1 MQIRR
6 AQNAD
11 AEAITATI
19 TSAFHE
25 DPVWSWAFPDEVK
38 RPVQFTRWWR
48 LFVDAALRDG
58 WVWVTDNCEAVAMW
72 CEPGVEEL
80 NEDDIA
86 QIGPMLFDM
95 LGKQAVAVAEMLGRF
110 DEHHPTEPHF
120 YLGFVACH
128 RDHRGHGLG
137 VTVLEHNLAVIDAAH
152 MPAYL
157 ESSNP
162 RNEPRYGRLGWQET
176 GKFLAGDE
184 ASPPITQMWR
194 PARP

>member
-1 MQIRR
+1 VLIRR
-6 AQNAD
+6 GQKDD

-25 DPVWSWAFPDEVK
+25 DPVWSWAFPDENK

-58 WVWVTDNCEAVAMW
+58 WVWVTDNCEAIAMW

-80 NEDDIA
+80 GSADID

-95 LGKQAVAVAEMLGRF
+95 LGEQAVVVAELLGRF
-110 DEHHPTEPHF
+110 DANHPTDPHF
-120 YLGFVACH
+120 YLGFVATH
-128 RDHRGHGLG
+128 QDHRGQGLG
-137 VTVLEHNLAVIDAAH
+137 VSLLEHNLALIDATH

-162 RNEPRYGRLGWQET
+162 RNEPRYERLGWQPT
-176 GKFLAGDE
+176 GKFLAGD
-184 ASPPITQMWR
+184 ADSPALTKMWR